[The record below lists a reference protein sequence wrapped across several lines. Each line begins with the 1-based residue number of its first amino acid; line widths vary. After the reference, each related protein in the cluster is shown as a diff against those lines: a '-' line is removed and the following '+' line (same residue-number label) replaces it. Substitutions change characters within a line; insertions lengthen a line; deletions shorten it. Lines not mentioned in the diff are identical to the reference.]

1 MKYLSHFFFALLS
14 INDLLKSFPAPKWAS
29 ELQKDSG
36 GFLRLSTDAIIHD
49 FAQDVPV
56 KEARLIAAT
65 QGSWFS
71 GCTDEKVDHAAWHE
85 KPSWFVV
92 TEKDQMINPGL
103 QETMAKSI
111 KATVIKANASHV
123 VMVSQPEKTA
133 SAIIEAGDS
142 LK

>member
-1 MKYLSHFFFALLS
+1 MRRLLHLITGNLLMIYLKVSRLLNGHPNCRR
-14 INDLLKSFPAPKWAS
+14 IRAD
-29 ELQKDSG
+29 
-36 GFLRLSTDAIIHD
+36 LRLSTDAIIHD

-85 KPSWFVV
+85 KPSSFVV

-103 QETMAKSI
+103 QETMANNI
-111 KATVIKANASHV
+111 KATVIKANASHM

-133 SAIIEAGDS
+133 SAIIEAVDS

>member
-1 MKYLSHFFFALLS
+1 MCENGISHDVAE
-14 INDLLKSFPAPKWAS
+14 DVVV
-29 ELQKDSG
+29 EESG
-36 GFLRLSTDAIIHD
+36 MIGET
-49 FAQDVPV
+49 
-56 KEARLIAAT
+56 E
-65 QGSWFS
+65 GSWFS
-71 GCTDEKVDHAAWHE
+71 ECSDEKVDHAAWHE
-85 KPSWFVV
+85 KPSWFVE

-123 VMVSQPEKTA
+123 VMVSRPEKTA